1 MTQSQSHSRAFSS
14 VLVIVFAAVAV
25 FGVTLTASRASAVFT
40 KIAET
45 GTPGYITLSRDTATP
60 LWATLEPGQSTHW
73 RIRASLE
80 SATSGSLAIE
90 LRGNGDLIEKSGLT
104 GSVDAC
110 AGALDLASLQCSGV
124 ATSAVPTVALRD
136 LPSVGDRVQLADIEQ
151 GAPREFLVTLTLP
164 ADAVIAEG
172 ALQTARVGLGV
183 HASGGTATPSTPTP
197 TKPAAP
203 QLTLTGADLLP
214 LGVLAVGLVGLG
226 TALSARRRAAQ

>member
-1 MTQSQSHSRAFSS
+1 MTQSRSRSRAVSS
-14 VLVIVFAAVAV
+14 VLVIVFAAVA
-25 FGVTLTASRASAVFT
+25 GLGLTLTASRASAVFT
-40 KIAET
+40 EITET

-90 LRGNGDLIEKSGLT
+90 LRGSGDLIDDAGLT

-110 AGALDLASLQCSGV
+110 AGAFDLASLQCSGV
-124 ATSAVPTVALRD
+124 ATSAVSTVALRD
-136 LPSVGDRVQLADIEQ
+136 LPTVGDRIQLADIEQ

-172 ALQTARVGLGV
+172 ASQTARVGLGV
-183 HASGGTATPSTPTP
+183 HASGDTVSPTTPTP
-197 TKPAAP
+197 AKPAAP

-226 TALSARRRAAQ
+226 AALVMRRRAAR